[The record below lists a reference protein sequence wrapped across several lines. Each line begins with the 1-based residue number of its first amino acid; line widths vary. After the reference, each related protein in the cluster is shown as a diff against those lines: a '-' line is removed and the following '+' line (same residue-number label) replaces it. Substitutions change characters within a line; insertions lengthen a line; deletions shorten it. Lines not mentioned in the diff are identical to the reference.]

1 MQYGRT
7 HILNRDRNVEI
18 NLIEDVGDP
27 IKDGEK
33 TKVLERS
40 RMDYVYAYKGKCTT
54 SIPSVSR

>member
-27 IKDGEK
+27 VKDGRFRSEVGWIMCMHIREN
-33 TKVLERS
+33 VLRASPVCRAEQ
-40 RMDYVYAYKGKCTT
+40 
-54 SIPSVSR
+54 